1 MKQMDI
7 NEVLILLEKINFNIE
22 EEEKILLQIKNSFFE
37 LEESYQ
43 TSVTDEIKQKNHLMI
58 TQMDKILENRENY
71 ISFIKKNIQKYQSTM
86 ETSNKIFSQL
96 ENDVITKETLWKKA
110 N

>member
-43 TSVTDEIKQKNHLMI
+43 TAVTDEIKQKNHLMI